1 MSEGRATFV
10 PLEDALK
17 STDSVGL
24 VVYPF
29 YTQEVLQDRQ
39 YVEDIKTLFFGF
51 PGQLFVLS
59 PSDGH
64 KTTLDVLFSDGSP
77 KPSAYEGR
85 FIMTKNRS
93 SDVSEEYA
101 GVLESHVEDNKPGTV
116 YYAGGYVGTH
126 IFTRGCLTQVM
137 DEVRSLYPRCDNIL
151 IDGCV
156 FDWNGQVIRKLA

>member
-1 MSEGRATFV
+1 MSGGRATFV
-10 PLEDALK
+10 SLDDVIESTED
-17 STDSVGL
+17 TCL
-24 VVYPF
+24 VVHPF
-29 YTQEVLQDRQ
+29 YTQEVLQDRR
-39 YVEDIKTLFFGF
+39 YVEDIRALFFGF

-64 KTTLDVLFSDGSP
+64 KTTLDVLFSDGFRE
-77 KPSAYEGR
+77 PSAYEGR

-93 SDVSEEYA
+93 SEISEEYA
-101 GVLESHVEDNKPGTV
+101 GVLESHIEDNKPGTV

-137 DEVRSLYPRCDNIL
+137 DEIRSLYPRCDSIL

-156 FDWNGQVIRKLA
+156 FDWNGQVIRRL